1 MGALILRV
9 SARHGRG
16 VEFHRITPE
25 GITVGR
31 GLGNTLILPDPY
43 LGAEQ
48 FRLAPAEDALW
59 LELRDRTN
67 PLRVNGV
74 ARAEERLALRP
85 GDRIETG
92 RSVFTVLDAGAAVP
106 PALSLDA
113 SPWERLGFWRAPI
126 ALALVVLAAVLVAGL
141 DYLRS
146 TGAPQWDEL
155 ALSGFTVA
163 GLSMGWAAFW
173 SALAA
178 MLRQHADFWAHLALA
193 AAAGIVWFGGAE
205 AGAYV
210 AYAFAADAA
219 AFISTVSWWLGGVL
233 MILLLWGALELATP
247 LRNVFLAACAATFAA
262 QTLMA
267 LQDVAERDD
276 FVAQPQPVTVLRAPF
291 AKLRPGLDYEAFDA
305 GVGALFA
312 GLPEED
318 RAARESRWMESAR
331 RSSSESG
338 NTGIGGRGVMK

>member
-16 VEFHRITPE
+16 VEFHRIAPE
-25 GITVGR
+25 GMTVGR

-48 FRLAPAEDALW
+48 FRLTPAEDALW
-59 LELRDRTN
+59 LERRDRTN

-74 ARAEERLALRP
+74 ARAEERVALRP

-92 RSVFTVLDAGAAVP
+92 RSVFTVLDAEAAVP

-113 SPWERLGFWRAPI
+113 SPWERLGVWRAPI
-126 ALALVVLAAVLVAGL
+126 ALALVLLAAVLVAGL
-141 DYLRS
+141 DHLRS

-163 GLSMGWAAFW
+163 GLSMAWAAFW

-193 AAAGIVWFGGAE
+193 AAAGMVWFGGAE
-205 AGAYV
+205 ASTYV
-210 AYAFAADAA
+210 AYAADAA

-233 MILLLWGALELATP
+233 MFLLLWSALELATP
-247 LRNVFLAACAATFAA
+247 LPNAFLAACAATFAA
-262 QTLMA
+262 HTLMA

-318 RAARESRWMESAR
+318 
-331 RSSSESG
+331 
-338 NTGIGGRGVMK
+338 